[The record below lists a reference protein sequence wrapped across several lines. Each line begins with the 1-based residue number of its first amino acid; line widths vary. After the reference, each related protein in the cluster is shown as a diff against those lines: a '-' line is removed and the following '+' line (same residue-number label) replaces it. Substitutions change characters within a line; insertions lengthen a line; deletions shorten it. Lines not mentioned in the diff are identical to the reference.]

1 MKRERERERERE
13 MAWLIKLS
21 FEGERERKN
30 LRGGKEILGL
40 EKQEKKV
47 NGVRMC

>member
-1 MKRERERERERE
+1 MTKERERERERE

-21 FEGERERKN
+21 FEGERERKV
-30 LRGGKEILGL
+30 GKILGL